1 MTTRARFAGRS
12 LAEGCGPRSRRPTI
26 EDEVFTNSAVEFHNG
41 GRANRNYG
49 RGVGAIARTPQGR
62 GK

>member
-26 EDEVFTNSAVEFHNG
+26 EDEVFTNSAAGFHDGGGANG
-41 GRANRNYG
+41 NPHDESVPAAGLVRGRR
-49 RGVGAIARTPQGR
+49 
-62 GK
+62 